1 MKLVPYADKVSN
13 EPLISDQLTGGHISH
28 ENKIEKL
35 GITELTL
42 SNGVKVILKPTDFK
56 NDEIRFKAF
65 SPGGTSLYSDADFE
79 SASSAAGLV
88 ESMGLGQF
96 SPTDLEKKLSG
107 KIVGVGSYI
116 SERSEGVE
124 GSSSPKDLETAMQ
137 LIYLY
142 FTSPRKDSS
151 LFNNVIEQSFLR
163 LRTGTVIR
171 KVCMRTR

>member
-1 MKLVPYADKVSN
+1 MRIKLKNSAF
-13 EPLISDQLTGGHISH
+13 
-28 ENKIEKL
+28 
-35 GITELTL
+35 TELTL

-96 SPTDLEKKLSG
+96 SPTDLEKMLSG

-124 GSSSPKDLETAMQ
+124 GSSSPKGSRNGDAADL
-137 LIYLY
+137 
-142 FTSPRKDSS
+142 S
-151 LFNNVIEQSFLR
+151 LFYFAQKRQFFI
-163 LRTGTVIR
+163 
-171 KVCMRTR
+171 